1 MSLAALRIEW
11 CKARART
18 HRWQEECILLEE
30 EMEHV
35 IRYFSWRAKWWKDIA
50 EHFVSMLMPAG
61 TDEAIFREGKHAY
74 ALHQAASQG
83 ALQAH
88 CADVWDRLQDR
99 LKKGECA
106 ALDIESLIK

>member
-1 MSLAALRIEW
+1 MDR
-11 CKARART
+11 
-18 HRWQEECILLEE
+18 
-30 EMEHV
+30 V

-50 EHFVSMLMPAG
+50 ERFVSTLMLQG
-61 TDEAIFREGKHAY
+61 TDEAIFREGRHAY
-74 ALHQAASQG
+74 AQRQAEIQA

-88 CADVWDRLQDR
+88 CTDAWDTLRDQ